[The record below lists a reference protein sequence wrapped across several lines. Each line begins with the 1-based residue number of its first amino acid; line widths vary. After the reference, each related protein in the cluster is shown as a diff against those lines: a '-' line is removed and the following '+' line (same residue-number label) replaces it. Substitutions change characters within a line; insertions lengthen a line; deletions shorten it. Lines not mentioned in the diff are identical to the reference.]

1 MFSTLGQSSQ
11 VYNSDLGEFVSEDHI
26 RFAQILKDLKP
37 TYSLVYIPVKDRTT
51 PEEKQKPWA
60 IIDKPENMQEYV
72 VRFLSEQEMKEPH
85 KIIAWLF
92 DGDVVR
98 HGADNVLKRIEAEEN
113 AKKLM
118 EFKRQEDE
126 LEDRIEFGAFLAT
139 GGRDKKHTFTHNGKK
154 FDR

>member
-1 MFSTLGQSSQ
+1 METYLGQSPS
-11 VYNSDLGEFVSEDHI
+11 VYNSELGEFVSDDHV
-26 RFAQILKDLKP
+26 RLAQVLKDLKP
-37 TYSLVYIPVKDRTT
+37 TYSLVYIPVKNRTT
-51 PEEKQKPWA
+51 PEEKLKPWA
-60 IIDKPENMQEYV
+60 IMDKPDNLPEYA
-72 VRFLSEQEMKEPH
+72 VRFLSDEDMKTPH

-126 LEDRIEFGAFLAT
+126 LEDRIEYGAFLIS
-139 GGRDKKHTFTHNGKK
+139 GGRNKLHTVKHNGKK
-154 FDR
+154 FER